1 MQRTLKTVD
10 EVIEALGGSTTRA
23 GRAIG
28 TTAQVVQNWRARGYI
43 PAENYLVVN
52 AALSALDK
60 SATPALFRM
69 RRL

>member
-1 MQRTLKTVD
+1 MQHKLRTVE
-10 EVIEALGGSTTRA
+10 EVIQALGGTTTKA

-43 PAENYLVVN
+43 PAENYIVVN
-52 AALSALDK
+52 AALAAIDK

-69 RRL
+69 RRV